1 MLTVNNQSY
10 RDFKTIFSSSSST
23 FSKVEKSRLLLV
35 IASQLGLALLDL
47 VGVALVGLLGA
58 LSLRGVQSLEP
69 GERAQGALNLFHLD
83 RFSFQT
89 QVALLGMAAALVLVS
104 RTIISVILT
113 RRVLYFLARRGSSMS
128 EVLVRKMVS
137 QPLLTLQENGQFQN
151 LFAVTTGVSNLI
163 LGVMGTAIVLVG
175 DLAILGVLGVGLF
188 IVDPVMAIGTIVF
201 FVCVGYLLFKIMHKK
216 ANNLGEREANLN
228 IESNSEILELL
239 SSYREVVVKNRRAYY
254 AREISATRSRLSLVL
269 AELQFMPNVSKYVIE
284 GTLVI
289 GALLISAVQFMTQDA
304 TRAIATLAIFLA
316 AGTRIAPA
324 VLRIQQG
331 AVQMNRSFG
340 ASRPTLALLHSLREI
355 NPIPDVSNEVEYV
368 HDGFKPEVEMRN
380 VSFTY
385 PSNDSPT
392 IRNVN
397 LTIKPG
403 SVVAIVGPSGAGK
416 STLADLLLGIIEPNL
431 GEVLISG
438 ESPEKA
444 IETWP
449 GAIAYV
455 SQDSIVATGTISTNI
470 SLGFPPQRDYGALF
484 TDAINLAQL
493 SEFIS
498 ELPNKE
504 LTQVGDAGSSLSGG
518 QRQRIGI
525 ARAMFTKP
533 KLLVLDEATSSLDG
547 ETESNISE
555 AVKTLRGDVTVV
567 MIAHR
572 LSTVREADVVIYF
585 ENGSVVA
592 VGNFE
597 EVRALVPNF
606 DSQAKMMGL

>member
-1 MLTVNNQSY
+1 
-10 RDFKTIFSSSSST
+10 
-23 FSKVEKSRLLLV
+23 
-35 IASQLGLALLDL
+35 
-47 VGVALVGLLGA
+47 
-58 LSLRGVQSLEP
+58 
-69 GERAQGALNLFHLD
+69 
-83 RFSFQT
+83 
-89 QVALLGMAAALVLVS
+89 
-104 RTIISVILT
+104 
-113 RRVLYFLARRGSSMS
+113 
-128 EVLVRKMVS
+128 
-137 QPLLTLQENGQFQN
+137 
-151 LFAVTTGVSNLI
+151 
-163 LGVMGTAIVLVG
+163 
-175 DLAILGVLGVGLF
+175 
-188 IVDPVMAIGTIVF
+188 
-201 FVCVGYLLFKIMHKK
+201 
-216 ANNLGEREANLN
+216 
-228 IESNSEILELL
+228 
-239 SSYREVVVKNRRAYY
+239 
-254 AREISATRSRLSLVL
+254 
-269 AELQFMPNVSKYVIE
+269 
-284 GTLVI
+284 
-289 GALLISAVQFMTQDA
+289 
-304 TRAIATLAIFLA
+304 
-316 AGTRIAPA
+316 
-324 VLRIQQG
+324 
-331 AVQMNRSFG
+331 
-340 ASRPTLALLHSLREI
+340 LREI